1 MRKGEKL
8 YKFLMNKMNELP
20 EQEHHKAMSPSA
32 IAAEEYANS
41 FGYLEEM
48 TDEEFDKVLKPDD

>member
-8 YKFLMNKMNELP
+8 YKFLMNKINELP

-32 IAAEEYANS
+32 IAAEELYN
-41 FGYLEEM
+41 GLEYLEEM
-48 TDEEFDKVLKPDD
+48 TDEEFDEIIHA